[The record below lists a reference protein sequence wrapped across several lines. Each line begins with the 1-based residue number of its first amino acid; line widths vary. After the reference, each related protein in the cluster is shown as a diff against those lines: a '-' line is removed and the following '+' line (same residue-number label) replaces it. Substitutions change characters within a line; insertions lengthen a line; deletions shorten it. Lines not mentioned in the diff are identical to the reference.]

1 MKHVQTF
8 LKALL
13 GFIILIALYS
23 IYTADRIIKAP
34 TLYFMFSFKDWAEL
48 NKDER
53 IRTYTDVY
61 NSLARVVIV
70 SLIIWLVWLFI

>member
-1 MKHVQTF
+1 MKHVKTF
-8 LKALL
+8 LKAVV
-13 GFIILIALYS
+13 GFIILIVLYT

-34 TLYFMFSFKDWAEL
+34 TLFFQFSFKDWAEL

-61 NSLARVVIV
+61 KSLTRVIIV
-70 SLIIWLVWLFI
+70 SLIIWLIWLFK